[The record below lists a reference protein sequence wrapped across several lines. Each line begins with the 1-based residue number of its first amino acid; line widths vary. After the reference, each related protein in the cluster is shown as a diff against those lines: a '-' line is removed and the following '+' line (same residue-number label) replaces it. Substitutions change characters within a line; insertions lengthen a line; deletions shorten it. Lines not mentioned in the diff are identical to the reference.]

1 MHQRHKFLRANASRN
16 NLKFRVSEMAFPGV
30 FKRYFPLQMPC
41 CFVKATKTGNDAVD
55 VSQTFQDIAWFE
67 HFTDVNLLNMRSMS
81 FDGAY
86 FLLAVI
92 IEGDEGSQLRM
103 AN

>member
-1 MHQRHKFLRANASRN
+1 
-16 NLKFRVSEMAFPGV
+16 MAFLGV

-55 VSQTFQDIAWFE
+55 VSKMFHNIAWFE
-67 HFTDVNLLNMRSMS
+67 RFTDLNLLNMRSVS
-81 FDGAY
+81 LDGAY
-86 FLLAVI
+86 FLLAAMVR
-92 IEGDEGSQLRM
+92 GDESSQLSK